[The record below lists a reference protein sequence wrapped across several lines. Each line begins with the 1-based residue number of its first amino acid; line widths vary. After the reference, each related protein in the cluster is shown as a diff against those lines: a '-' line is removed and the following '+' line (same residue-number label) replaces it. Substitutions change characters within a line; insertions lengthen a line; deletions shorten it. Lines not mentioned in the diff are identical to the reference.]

1 MGRHVKK
8 LEVIGTVIIDVEN
21 FSWICGEVSMINVS
35 IAGIESAQ
43 GAEAS
48 KLLPLFVSQIS
59 LQLFSFS
66 LLRLKFLPLFLTL
79 LQIVSV

>member
-1 MGRHVKK
+1 MKK
-8 LEVIGTVIIDVEN
+8 LEIIGTTIIDVEN
-21 FSWICGEVSMINVS
+21 FSWICGEVSMINVP
-35 IAGIESAQ
+35 IARIDGAQ

-48 KLLPLFVSQIS
+48 KLLPLVVSQIS

-79 LQIVSV
+79 L